1 MDPLSVAGLG
11 LGGVSLVI
19 QSYEAV
25 MEIYDVYLA
34 VENFAKEYRDIR
46 MCLLI
51 EKYRLELWA
60 SLVILDHRE
69 SHQVLSSRDANLWG
83 LFELIFGS
91 MINSLQES
99 SATMDALGVRTG
111 LPSQENSKGKTSKWP
126 MQAV

>member
-1 MDPLSVAGLG
+1 MDPLSIAGIA
-11 LGGVSLVI
+11 LGGISLVI

-60 SLVILDHRE
+60 SLVILDHRAHE
-69 SHQVLSSRDANLWG
+69 KLSPRDANLWG
-83 LFELIFGS
+83 LFELIFNS
-91 MINSLQES
+91 MIHTLQDT
-99 SATMDALGVRTG
+99 ATTMDALGNRTG
-111 LPSQENSKGKTSKWP
+111 LPSQENSKGRTPKWP
-126 MQAV
+126 IQAV

>member
-1 MDPLSVAGLG
+1 MDPLSVAGLA

-60 SLVILDHRE
+60 SLVILDHKE
-69 SHQVLSSRDANLWG
+69 PQEKLSSRDANLWG
-83 LFELIFGS
+83 LFELIFS
-91 MINSLQES
+91 SIISALQES
-99 SATMDALGVRTG
+99 NATMDALGGRTG
-111 LPSQENSKGKTSKWP
+111 LPSQENSKGRT
-126 MQAV
+126 

>member
-1 MDPLSVAGLG
+1 MDPLSVAGLA

-25 MEIYDVYLA
+25 MEIYDIYLA

-60 SLVILDHRE
+60 SLVILDHKE
-69 SHQVLSSRDANLWG
+69 SQERLSARDANLWG
-83 LFELIFGS
+83 LFELIF
-91 MINSLQES
+91 NSIMHTLAES
-99 SATMDALGVRTG
+99 NAAMNALGSRTG
-111 LPSQENSKGKTSKWP
+111 LPSGENSKGRTSKWP
-126 MQAV
+126 MQGV

>member
-34 VENFAKEYRDIR
+34 VDDFAKDYRDIR

-60 SLVILDHRE
+60 SLVILDHKESRE
-69 SHQVLSSRDANLWG
+69 KLSARDANLWA
-83 LFELIFGS
+83 LFELIFNS
-91 MINSLQES
+91 IIHSLQES
-99 SATMDALGVRTG
+99 SATMDRLGTRTG
-111 LPSQENSKGKTSKWP
+111 FPSQENSKGRTPTSSRQP
-126 MQAV
+126 V